1 MADERPTNFF
11 HDGGKSS
18 QEAYYDWQLRKEK
31 MTAIAAAGVTKGWL
45 REDEQAALKE
55 VGEKE
60 KLEIKILARLYG
72 LADSSA
78 ELLQVMSLSGC
89 KKREECAKE
98 LAETY
103 YRKITTEQVL
113 NRFVAPENAK
123 TQIIGAAQTTSRN
136 NYNTWGTNL

>member
-1 MADERPTNFF
+1 MADERPGNFL
-11 HDGGKSS
+11 HDGGKST
-18 QEAYYDWQLRKEK
+18 QEAYYDFMLRKEK
-31 MTAIAAAGVTKGWL
+31 LNDIAADGVSKGWL
-45 REDEQAALKE
+45 RADEQAALKE

-60 KLEIKILARLYG
+60 KLELKILARLYG
-72 LADSSA
+72 LADSSS

-103 YRKITTEQVL
+103 YRKITTEQVF

-123 TQIIGAAQTTSRN
+123 SQIIGAAQTTSAK
-136 NYNTWGTNL
+136 NYTTWGSNL